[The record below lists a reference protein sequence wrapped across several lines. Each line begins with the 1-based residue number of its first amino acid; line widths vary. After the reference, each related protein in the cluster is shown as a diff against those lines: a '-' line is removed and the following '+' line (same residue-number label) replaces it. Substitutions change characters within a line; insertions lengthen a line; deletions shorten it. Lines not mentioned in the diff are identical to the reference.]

1 MAHVETMKD
10 VPSAKVAAIKSSY
23 EQEGA
28 TVIVVDQGGGLST
41 LVAIFPDNPTS
52 NTAKTVQSQGTAGS

>member
-1 MAHVETMKD
+1 MAHIETLKD
-10 VPSAKVAAIKSSY
+10 VPSAKVEAIKSSY

-41 LVAIFPDNPTS
+41 LVAIFPDEPTS
-52 NTAKTVQSQGTAGS
+52 DTAKNVMSQGTARS

>member
-1 MAHVETMKD
+1 MAHVETMKN
-10 VPSAKVAAIKSSY
+10 VSNEEAERLKPIY

-41 LVAIFPDNPTS
+41 IIAIFPDEPTS
-52 NTAKTVQSQGTAGS
+52 ATAKAALAQGTEKG